1 MATDEKRGVLLLA
14 FGAADSLDDIE
25 PFLKNI
31 LRGRSTPPEL
41 LERTIERYKLIGG
54 RSPLLDITEEL
65 GKGIEKS
72 LKEKGTDDYKV
83 YVGMRYW
90 KPYIKDV
97 ITQMNADGVDV
108 ATTMI
113 LAPFTS
119 PVATGGYD
127 KVVFDTVRE
136 LKTPRINLIG
146 DWHINP
152 DYVDI
157 LVANMNDALSEFEK
171 PEDALVIFSNH
182 SLPRDAMEG
191 DAYEMKIHHTVS
203 EITKR
208 MDNIAYKVAYQSQG
222 SARWTWLGPK
232 VEDVMEEA
240 KQAGKKGV
248 VVVPLGFVA
257 DHVETLYDIDI
268 LFKEHAEGLGLK
280 FARSKSLNADPR
292 FVEFLADLIH
302 TNRGRFR

>member
-1 MATDEKRGVLLLA
+1 MMGTEEKRAVLLLA

-41 LERTIERYKLIGG
+41 LARTLERYKLIGG
-54 RSPLLDITEEL
+54 RSPLLDITREQA
-65 GKGIEKS
+65 KGIEEA
-72 LKEKGTDDYKV
+72 LKEMGTDCKV
-83 YVGMRYW
+83 YVGMRFW
-90 KPYIKDV
+90 PPYIKDV
-97 ITQMNADGVDV
+97 LTQMNADGIGVV
-108 ATTMI
+108 TTIVM
-113 LAPFTS
+113 APFTS

-127 KVVFDTVRE
+127 KVIYDTMME
-136 LKTPRINLIG
+136 LKTPRINPIG
-146 DWHINP
+146 DWHILP
-152 DYVDI
+152 KYIDI
-157 LVANMNDALSEFEK
+157 LVANLKDALSEFEK

-208 MDNIAYKVAYQSQG
+208 MNIAYKIAFQSQG
-222 SARWTWLGPK
+222 MGQWVWLGPK

-240 KQAGKKGV
+240 KQADKEGV
-248 VVVPLGFVA
+248 VVVPLGFLA

-268 LFKEHAEGLGLK
+268 LFKEHAEALGLK

-292 FVEFLADLIH
+292 FIKFLAELIH
-302 TNRGRFR
+302 ENKERFR

>member
-1 MATDEKRGVLLLA
+1 MATEEKRAVLLLA

-54 RSPLLDITEEL
+54 RSPLLDITEEQAA
-65 GKGIEKS
+65 GIEKA
-72 LKEKGTDDYKV
+72 LKDKGTDCKV

-90 KPYIKDV
+90 APYIKDV
-97 ITQMNADGVDV
+97 LTQMNADGIDV
-108 ATTMI
+108 VTTIIM
-113 LAPFTS
+113 APFTS

-136 LKTPRINLIG
+136 LKTPRINMIG
-146 DWHINP
+146 DWHITP
-152 DYVDI
+152 GYIDI

-203 EITKR
+203 EI
-208 MDNIAYKVAYQSQG
+208 IARRELPYKIAYQSQG

-268 LFKEHAEGLGLK
+268 LFKETATALGLK

-292 FVEFLADLIH
+292 FTEFLADLIH